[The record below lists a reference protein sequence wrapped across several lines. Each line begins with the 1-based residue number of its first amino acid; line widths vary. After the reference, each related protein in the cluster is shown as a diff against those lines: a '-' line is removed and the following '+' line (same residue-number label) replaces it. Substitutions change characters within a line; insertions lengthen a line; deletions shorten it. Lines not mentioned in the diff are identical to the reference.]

1 MCFKEFLLDVC
12 TNKFVPLSKV
22 LLIGAVR
29 KNGEILL
36 LHRFAQ
42 KHLGPSLCCFLAE
55 ISQPLQVRSIK
66 TSQVWV
72 QVHLLNLLSK

>member
-1 MCFKEFLLDVC
+1 MYFKEFLLDVY
-12 TNKFVPLSKV
+12 TNKFVLLSKV
-22 LLIGAVR
+22 LIGASR
-29 KNGEILL
+29 KHGEILL

-42 KHLGPSLCCFLAE
+42 KHLGPSLYCFLAE